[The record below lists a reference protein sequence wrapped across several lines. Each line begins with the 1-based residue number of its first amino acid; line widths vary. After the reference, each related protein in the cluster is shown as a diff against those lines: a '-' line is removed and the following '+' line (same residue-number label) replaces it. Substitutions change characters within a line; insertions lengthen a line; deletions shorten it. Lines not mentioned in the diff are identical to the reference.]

1 MRLTIKNTDKNNI
14 ENFPFELVERK
25 GVGLAK
31 QPDTICDAIAETASR
46 YYSLYFYEKYGR
58 VANHW
63 FDKVMLIG
71 LLPVVVVVVVVVV
84 AKQLQ
89 LQLQLQLQGSKY
101 RI

>member
-1 MRLTIKNTDKNNI
+1 MGLRDREGSKLNIIMRLTIKNIDKNNI

-25 GVGLAK
+25 GVGH
-31 QPDTICDAIAETASR
+31 PDTICDAIAETASR

-71 LLPVVVVVVVVVV
+71 GEADIQLIASLNNLV
-84 AKQLQ
+84 AK
-89 LQLQLQLQGSKY
+89 SSP
-101 RI
+101 

>member
-25 GVGLAK
+25 GVGH
-31 QPDTICDAIAETASR
+31 PDTICDAIAETASR

-71 LLPVVVVVVVVVV
+71 GEADIQLIASLNNLV
-84 AKQLQ
+84 AK
-89 LQLQLQLQGSKY
+89 SSP
-101 RI
+101 